1 MHETYKRTKLVAL
14 MEKLAV
20 EEGYDNGAID
30 WLCERIE
37 LGFTWDDINRELRP
51 KLNDVYNVDLKM
63 PMNQIWFWVNNKKHP
78 ERRKAFKA
86 ARARSKK
93 TKVERADLFA
103 QEAED
108 VLFRDKPSTL
118 TATEAGMIKERS
130 KFLMEKAKRY
140 DPDTYA
146 EPAQEKT
153 SITLNLGELH
163 MKALM
168 AGGGFDALK
177 TDDEPAQITGGGSEE
192 IEEADYT
199 IEETG

>member
-1 MHETYKRTKLVAL
+1 MPETYKRTKLVAL

-37 LGFTWDDINRELRP
+37 LGFTWDDINKELRP
-51 KLNDVYNVDLKM
+51 KLNDVYNVDLEY

-93 TKVERADLFA
+93 RKVERSDIFA
-103 QEAED
+103 QEAEEI
-108 VLFRDKPSTL
+108 LFKDKASTL
-118 TATEAGMIKERS
+118 TGTEAAMIKERS
-130 KFLMEKAKRY
+130 KFLMEKAKRF

-146 EPAQEKT
+146 EPAVEKT
-153 SITLNLGELH
+153 NITLNLGELH
-163 MKALM
+163 MQALM
-168 AGGGFDALK
+168 AGGGFSSLK
-177 TDDEPAQITGGGSEE
+177 VEEVEE
-192 IEEADYT
+192 IEEV
-199 IEETG
+199 EEAEYELLEGDT